1 MLMLLVFGPHL
12 EWQGFWPILT
22 LVVPLTGWSLQLD
35 KPHQSDLTSAVL
47 SKANCPCWISGVLGE
62 YKLECLFGN
71 MGRCSRE
78 VKHGDWALCM
88 EQILREREDF
98 MRPRALPWAPGFH
111 MQQ

>member
-47 SKANCPCWISGVLGE
+47 SKANCPCWISGVLVRART
-62 YKLECLFGN
+62 KFHLNLPF
-71 MGRCSRE
+71 SRLKSPDSNCHSSK
-78 VKHGDWALCM
+78 VNDL
-88 EQILREREDF
+88 
-98 MRPRALPWAPGFH
+98 
-111 MQQ
+111 